1 MKNLGEIVFSS
12 TKRFSDRIAIEI
24 DNEKYTYRDLY
35 CLAHPLVSVLKKLDE
50 EIIGIFAE
58 RTLTTYIAIYA
69 CALSGKTYMPLP
81 MNAEASRLNHILML
95 SDTNV
100 VLTSNDHPIDEN
112 QIKIAK
118 ILNLNE
124 IITDRQNPLYKSID
138 FAKTDEQIPHNE
150 NAYVMFT
157 SGSTGKPKA
166 VRVGQAQ
173 VLHYLTAIRSLYQP
187 SEYDR
192 FSQVIELTFDLSVH
206 DIFVCWAVGASLL
219 VFNGNNYFQLSRYIE
234 NKKPTFWLSV
244 PSTGIALDRLKLLQH
259 DKYNS
264 LKVVL
269 FCGEPLPFYLA
280 RAWAKVSPLAEI
292 SNIYGPTEATIAF
305 TSYKLSDA
313 DDQRCHKVVPIGK
326 PLEGLHTKI
335 INSGDTECAIG
346 EIGELLLGG
355 PQVVNG
361 YFNQP
366 DKTKEKFIFSEDETW
381 YRTGDL
387 VYQDNN
393 GVIHFK
399 GRIDDQLQIQGQ
411 RIERLELEMM
421 FREALKTSD
430 LALITS
436 PVTEEGVV
444 LGVALIYLHSEQ
456 YPDNQS
462 VRQNCLK
469 HFQTPFI
476 PTAYHV
482 LDQFPLNT
490 SGKVDYP
497 KLIREFQEMEQFMTK
512 IIEIEN
518 D

>member
-12 TKRFSDRIAIEI
+12 TKRFSDRVAIEI
-24 DNEKYTYRDLY
+24 DNEKYSYRDLY
-35 CLAHPLVSVLKKLDE
+35 CLARPLVSVFKKLDE
-50 EIIGIFAE
+50 DVIGIFAN
-58 RTLTTYIAIYA
+58 RSVLTYVAIYA

-81 MNAEASRLNHILML
+81 VNADASRLNHML
-95 SDTNV
+95 TLSKANV
-100 VLTSNDHPIDEN
+100 VLTCNN
-112 QIKIAK
+112 QSLDSKQLKVSK
-118 ILNLNE
+118 ILNLDD
-124 IITDRQNPLYKSID
+124 IIKNHASLLYKAIN
-138 FAKTDEQIPHNE
+138 FAEENELIPHNE
-150 NAYVMFT
+150 NAYIMFT

-166 VRVGQAQ
+166 VRVGQSQ
-173 VLHYLTAIRSLYQP
+173 VIHYLTAIRSLYQP
-187 SEYDR
+187 TEHDR

-206 DIFVCWAVGASLL
+206 DIFVCWASGAALM
-219 VFNGNNYFQLSRYIE
+219 VFNGQNYLQLSRYIE
-234 NKKPTFWLSV
+234 NQKPTFWLSV

-259 DKYNS
+259 NKFNS

-280 RAWAKVSPLAEI
+280 QAWKNASPQAEI

-305 TSYKLSDA
+305 TTHKLSEA
-313 DDQRCHKVVPIGK
+313 HDQQCHKVVPIGK
-326 PLEGLHTKI
+326 PLDGLHTKI
-335 INSGDTECAIG
+335 NSPDGSECSPG
-346 EIGELLLGG
+346 ETGELLLGG

-366 DKTKEKFIFSEDETW
+366 DKTQEKFIFTGDQTW

-387 VYQDNN
+387 AYQDSN

-411 RIERLELEMM
+411 RIEKLELETM

-430 LALITS
+430 IALITS
-436 PVTEEGVV
+436 PVTEEGIV
-444 LGVALIYLHSEQ
+444 LGIALVYLRSEQ

-462 VRQNCLK
+462 IRQSCLK
-469 HFQTPFI
+469 QFQAPLI
-476 PTAYHV
+476 PTAYHA

-497 KLIREFQEMEQFMTK
+497 KLVREFQK
-512 IIEIEN
+512 IEKLALKVVEVEN